1 MSGNGNIVNAGEI
14 EWIQMR
20 FSDLQDNDLFWVEKS
35 RSIKNSPFRK
45 IDDHTALHL
54 REQKVQRLVPKAL
67 VYLKEY

>member
-1 MSGNGNIVNAGEI
+1 MSGEGDIKAAGDI
-14 EWIQMR
+14 EWIPMR
-20 FSDLQDNDLFWVEKS
+20 FGDLQDNDLFWVEKS